1 MSTQKLRWVSLGEAA
16 QAGGKSERQLQRW
29 AAKDKS
35 LVRRRERGHIV
46 EYCLDDVL
54 AAVGEAPEQEQ
65 VRQCR
70 RRVAE
75 LERSL
80 AEVEEALAASREQ
93 VRQRRKAFDGVREK
107 QKALIAEKDGKITA
121 LQVSNAALQME
132 NNRLREAQGSGSSTV
147 AGSLSQPVQRD
158 WSVPVAK
165 RPQTPPWQTPAS
177 PEPSL
182 QTQLTETQQKL
193 HECQHIIHRWKEHA
207 TQLETTL
214 HQVRA
219 ESQNR
224 VEHNAFLSQMLEDL
238 GDIAFKSF
246 DRSRWASRDDL
257 KAQFQEL
264 FARVSPVLQRAR
276 KERGE

>member
-1 MSTQKLRWVSLGEAA
+1 MSTLRWVSLAEAA

-54 AAVGEAPEQEQ
+54 AAVGETPEQEQ

-70 RRVAE
+70 RRVTE

-107 QKALIAEKDGKITA
+107 QKALIAEKDGKIIS

-147 AGSLSQPVQRD
+147 AGSLAQPVQRD
-158 WSVPVAK
+158 WSVPVTN
-165 RPQTPPWQTPAS
+165 RPQTPPWQTQRPA

-182 QTQLTETQQKL
+182 QPQLAETQQRL
-193 HECQHIIHRWKEHA
+193 RDMEGLLQRSQGEA
-207 TQLETTL
+207 ARF
-214 HQVRA
+214 RA
-219 ESQNR
+219 QYEERCGYIDYLDGVLNDLR
-224 VEHNAFLSQMLEDL
+224 VLIREVLRL
-238 GDIAFKSF
+238 
-246 DRSRWASRDDL
+246 
-257 KAQFQEL
+257 
-264 FARVSPVLQRAR
+264 PVLANRR
-276 KERGE
+276 PYTERLTEIEERMPPEV